1 MLLRNGLFFAD
12 GHFWEN
18 LCVRLETGR
27 VTAMGE
33 GLAPLAG
40 EAVIDLQG
48 DFVVPGF
55 VDAHIHAFRG
65 HDTMQGEDAIRQMAR
80 ELYQEGVAAFLPTTM
95 SASVEDTRRVIAAV
109 RRVMDTPEQHAARVL
124 GAHMEAPFLSPEKAG
139 AQRKEFF
146 LHPNWESFLDLT
158 GGDIQAV
165 RVITMAPE
173 LPGAEDFIRKAAE
186 NGIRVSIGHTAAT
199 DEQVHQAADWGAT
212 RVTHTYNAQ
221 TPFTHRAPGVPG
233 AALTDD
239 RLFAEFIGDGVHL
252 HDDAVKVLLRCK
264 GACKAV
270 AITDSMEAA
279 GLPDGEYALGGQAV
293 TVRGHE
299 ARLHDGTLAGSVL
312 LMRQAF
318 QNLMARLST
327 EKNRWSLGKEALV
340 VDSYGGASSY
350 QFTVST
356 ALTQNAEKPS
366 FADVIVQNREPMTL
380 LLVGMGC
387 MVVLLLAA
395 VLLLVRI
402 HHRRKYDDK

>member
-1 MLLRNGLFFAD
+1 MLLRNGLFFVD
-12 GHFWEN
+12 GHFGGN
-18 LCVRLETGR
+18 MCVRVETGR

-48 DFVVPGF
+48 DFVLPGF

-109 RRVMDTPEQHAARVL
+109 RRVMDTPEQRAARVL

-146 LHPNWESFLDLT
+146 LHPNWEAFLDLT

-186 NGIRVSIGHTAAT
+186 NGIHVSIGHTAAT

-264 GACKAV
+264 GADKAV

-318 QNLMARLST
+318 QNLMARYGQTPETAVRICT
-327 EKNRWSLGKEALV
+327 ENPARSI
-340 VDSYGGASSY
+340 GASG
-350 QFTVST
+350 FGT
-356 ALTQNAEKPS
+356 
-366 FADVIVQNREPMTL
+366 IC
-380 LLVGMGC
+380 VGAG
-387 MVVLLLAA
+387 VLLTRWGKDFAWKGILG
-395 VLLLVRI
+395 
-402 HHRRKYDDK
+402 

>member
-1 MLLRNGLFFAD
+1 MRGACTVLLRNGRFFVN
-12 GHFWEN
+12 GHFAEN
-18 LCVRLETGR
+18 LCVRMENGR

-33 GLAPLAG
+33 GLAARDSEETL
-40 EAVIDLQG
+40 DLQG
-48 DFVVPGF
+48 DFVLPGF

-109 RRVMDTPEQHAARVL
+109 RRVMDAPEQHAARVL

-146 LHPNWESFLDLT
+146 LHPSWEAFLDLT

-233 AALTDD
+233 AALVDD

-264 GACKAV
+264 GADKAV

-279 GLPDGEYALGGQAV
+279 GLPDGEYALGGQTV

-318 QNLMARLST
+318 QNLMVRYGRSAEDAARICT
-327 EKNRWSLGKEALV
+327 ENPARSMGADGFGVLCVGARAPLTRWGKDFTWKGILG
-340 VDSYGGASSY
+340 
-350 QFTVST
+350 
-356 ALTQNAEKPS
+356 
-366 FADVIVQNREPMTL
+366 
-380 LLVGMGC
+380 
-387 MVVLLLAA
+387 
-395 VLLLVRI
+395 
-402 HHRRKYDDK
+402 